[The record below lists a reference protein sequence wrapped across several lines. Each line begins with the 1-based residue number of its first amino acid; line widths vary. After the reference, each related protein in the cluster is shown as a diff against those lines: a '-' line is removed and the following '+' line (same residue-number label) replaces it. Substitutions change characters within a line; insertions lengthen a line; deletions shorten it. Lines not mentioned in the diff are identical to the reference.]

1 MAAGFPHQGFR
12 AARHDLS
19 RSQTEAKRCQ
29 ESEGKYFNSPYRPE
43 GRNCLALEKS
53 CILNPDSPYNS
64 GGLPMPT
71 GKDKFKIF

>member
-1 MAAGFPHQGFR
+1 
-12 AARHDLS
+12 LS
-19 RSQTEAKRCQ
+19 RSHAEAKRYQ
-29 ESEGKYFNSPYRPE
+29 ERGKYFQQSVPPGGEKLR
-43 GRNCLALEKS
+43 LALEKS